1 MESPCIIKMPRD
13 GETPPRAHAAVKAP
27 TASWFARESRKGRT
41 FDLDRF
47 RGGGGGGGGGARH
60 VGLMANR
67 YKHSIPRTLCYIL

>member
-41 FDLDRF
+41 FDLDI
-47 RGGGGGGGGGARH
+47 GS
-60 VGLMANR
+60 V
-67 YKHSIPRTLCYIL
+67 RTDPTTLHQTCVCVCVNVCECIYVCM